1 MRGTLAALF
10 CGLGLLGCHGA
21 PKARFPSVESALAR
35 LYEQTNCSRAVQ
47 GDASLIASGPLVKVR
62 GKMLY
67 MVAAPEK
74 VRFDLY
80 SEFGVTLSTLTS
92 DGEKFGLYSLDQRSF
107 WYGPARTCNIKRF
120 TQVAVPPFALVE
132 LLRGRPPVLE
142 HDAGAA
148 TIKYRRPLFA
158 DGRYVVDIEGSNQA
172 SQRLEL
178 GIPEADFHKP
188 LAQQR
193 VRLLSVRVR
202 QGGDLLYKVALEG
215 HQAASRAEAKLT
227 QDEIEMGVTPLPS
240 SGPECSAELPRTLSF
255 TVPGSGYKLT
265 IENDRAYHN
274 PPIAPSAFQQSI
286 PPSVRAEYSDC
297 VD

>member
-10 CGLGLLGCHGA
+10 CGLGVLGCHQVPQA
-21 PKARFPSVESALAR
+21 QFPSVESALSR
-35 LYEQTNCSRAVQ
+35 LYEQTDCSRAVQ
-47 GDASLIASGPLVKVR
+47 GDASLVASGPLVKVR

-67 MVAAPEK
+67 MAEAPEK

-92 DGEKFGLYSLDQRSF
+92 DGKKFGLYSLDQRSF
-107 WYGPARTCNIKRF
+107 WHGPARTCNIKRF

-148 TIKYRRPLFA
+148 RIKYRRPLFSE
-158 DGRYVVDIEGSNQA
+158 GRYVVDIESANEA

-178 GIPEADFHKP
+178 GIPEEDFQKP
-188 LAQQR
+188 LSLQR
-193 VRLLSVRVR
+193 VRLLSVRVK
-202 QGGDLLYKVALEG
+202 QGGDLLYKVVLDG
-215 HQAASRAEAKLT
+215 HRAASRAASKLT
-227 QDEIEMGVTPLPS
+227 AEEIEMGVTPLPP
-240 SGPECSAELPRTLSF
+240 SGPECNAELPSTLSF

-265 IENDRAYHN
+265 IENERAHHN
-274 PPIAPSAFQQSI
+274 PPIAPAAFQQSI